1 MTIRSELIFLIFED
15 FNIYIYIYQIMG
27 ASHSD
32 LNKKEKIVFKTTL
45 HVHDDKSNASLK
57 KSTLPNVVA

>member
-1 MTIRSELIFLIFED
+1 
-15 FNIYIYIYQIMG
+15 MG

-32 LNKKEKIVFKTTL
+32 LNKKETFVFKTTL
-45 HVHDDKSNASLK
+45 HVYDDKTNASLK